1 MPRRFEFRNAY
12 WFRAPLRL
20 IVVAVSVFAL
30 MSLYPAL
37 SDAANPDHGRA
48 ILGIAVLGAFALVAA
63 YFMVAMNDG
72 YVEVGDEAVTVR
84 FESFFEVRVP
94 LADIVGVTV
103 VDPRPRFRYL
113 WGLSTNFRDRVACSH
128 GGQLVQIELGRPCP
142 TRLWP
147 RTLYVTRF
155 WLGVRDHQALVAA
168 VLHAAGIT
176 PEADARVAEGASR
189 ADAA

>member
-20 IVVAVSVFAL
+20 IVVAVTVFAL

-48 ILGIAVLGAFALVAA
+48 ILGIGVLGAFILLAA
-63 YFMVAMNDG
+63 FFMVAMNDG
-72 YVEVGDEAVTVR
+72 CVEIGDEYVTVQ
-84 FESFFEVRVP
+84 FESFFEVQVP
-94 LADIVGVTV
+94 LRDIVSVTIV
-103 VDPRPRFRYL
+103 EPRPRFRYL

-128 GGQLVQIELGRPCP
+128 GGQLVQLELGHPCR

-155 WLGVRDHQALVAA
+155 WLGVRDPRGFAAA
-168 VLHAAGIT
+168 VARAAGLM
-176 PEADARVAEGASR
+176 PEAGTRKPDDSGR
-189 ADAA
+189 AYAA

>member
-37 SDAANPDHGRA
+37 SDVANPDHGRA
-48 ILGIAVLGAFALVAA
+48 ILAIAVLGAFALVAA

-84 FESFFEVRVP
+84 FESFFEVRIS
-94 LADIVGVTV
+94 LADIVSVTM

-128 GGQLVQIELGRPCP
+128 GGRLVQLDLARPCR

-155 WLGVRDHQALVAA
+155 WGVVAEQIALASAA
-168 VLHAAGIT
+168 VI
-176 PEADARVAEGASR
+176 
-189 ADAA
+189 